1 MLVSTWFYAF
11 LIGLAVMPLVA
22 WAVLDVLRVRRRRRG
37 LPVISNPRA
46 MLLRGWAIVT
56 CLLLGVLATAVGLN
70 RKYQYIPSFAAL
82 SGDVSPDLVA
92 APPVVPPPRAAQGG
106 ASAHVGSDV
115 RADTATGATKL
126 THGVVEK
133 VEVGGSLSTIPA
145 RDTYVYLPPQYFDP
159 ANAHA
164 RFPVLYLLHG
174 SPGISIDWL
183 RGGHLDVAMDELLA
197 EHRIQPFIVVMPDVN
212 GGYARDTECEDIPN
226 GPQVQTYLTY
236 DVPRYVD
243 HNFRTLGDRD
253 ARVIGGL
260 SSGGYCALNLAFRH
274 QDVFSA
280 AVSHSGYLA
289 PARNGYT
296 GNLFHGNKRALYEN
310 SPSAYMATIPIQQP
324 FGVYLDAGSSDSAS
338 VYQSR
343 LAYRIL
349 LQRHVPV
356 ALRIHNDEGH
366 NFTAW
371 SRNLHSSLPWVSQ
384 WFVTNH
390 VSVTTPA

>member
-1 MLVSTWFYAF
+1 MLVATWFYAF
-11 LIGLAVMPLVA
+11 LIALAIVPLLA
-22 WAVLDVLRVRRRRRG
+22 WAVLDVLRLRRRRRG
-37 LPVISNPRA
+37 LPVISNARA

-70 RKYQYIPSFAAL
+70 RQYQYIPSFAAL
-82 SGDVSPDLVA
+82 SGDVSPDLVS
-92 APPVVPPPRAAQGG
+92 APPTVQAPRGATGG
-106 ASAHVGSDV
+106 AATHVGNDANV
-115 RADTATGATKL
+115 VAATGTSKM
-126 THGVVEK
+126 THGAVQK
-133 VEVGGSLSTIPA
+133 VEVAGSLSGIPA

-174 SPGISIDWL
+174 SPGISVDWL
-183 RGGHLDVAMDELLA
+183 RGGHLDVTMDDLLQ

-212 GGYARDTECEDIPN
+212 GGYSRDTECQDIPG

-236 DVPRYVD
+236 DVPRYID
-243 HNFRTLGDRD
+243 RWFRTLGDRN

-260 SSGGYCALNLAFRH
+260 SSGGYCALNLALRH

-296 GNLFHGNKRALYEN
+296 GNLFRNKAALYAN
-310 SPSAYMATIPIQQP
+310 APSAYLATIPIQQP
-324 FGVYLDAGSSDSAS
+324 FGVYLDAGSTDTAS
-338 VYQSR
+338 VYQSK

-349 LQRHVPV
+349 LERHVPV
-356 ALRIHNDEGH
+356 TLRIHNDEGH
-366 NFTAW
+366 NFSAW
-371 SRNLHSSLPWVSQ
+371 SRNLHSSLPWVSR
-384 WFVTNH
+384 WFVLNH

>member
-1 MLVSTWFYAF
+1 MLVATWFYVL
-11 LIGLAVMPLVA
+11 LIALAGAPLVA
-22 WAVLDVLRVRRRRRG
+22 WAVLDVLRWRRRRRG
-37 LPVISNPRA
+37 LPVISNARV
-46 MLLRGWAIVT
+46 MLLRGWAVVT

-70 RKYQYIPSFAAL
+70 RQYQYIPSFAAL
-82 SGDVSPDLVA
+82 SGDVSPDLVTTPGNLPVGHA
-92 APPVVPPPRAAQGG
+92 RPPV
-106 ASAHVGSDV
+106 AHVGGAVGDV
-115 RADTATGATKL
+115 ASAPTRP
-126 THGVVEK
+126 THGVVQK
-133 VEVGGSLSTIPA
+133 VEIGGSLSGIAP
-145 RDTYVYLPPQYFDP
+145 RDTYVYLPPQYLDP
-159 ANAHA
+159 ADAHA

-183 RGGHLDVAMDELLA
+183 RGGHLDVAMDELLQ
-197 EHRIQPFIVVMPDVN
+197 ERRIQPFIVVMPDVN
-212 GGYARDTECEDIPN
+212 GGYSRDTECQDIPG

-243 HNFRTLGDRD
+243 RNFRTLGDRD

-296 GNLFHGNKRALYEN
+296 GNLFHGNKTALYEN
-310 SPSAYMATIPIQQP
+310 SPSAYLATIPIRQP
-324 FGVYLDAGSSDSAS
+324 FGVYLDAGSSDTAS
-338 VYQSR
+338 VYQSK
-343 LAYRIL
+343 LAFRVL

-356 ALRIHNDEGH
+356 VLHVHNDEGH
-366 NFTAW
+366 NFSAW
-371 SRNLHSSLPWVSQ
+371 SRNLHWSLPWVSR

-390 VSVTTPA
+390 VGVTTPA